1 MPTYAAPGVYY
12 ERGDAGAPAIVPLRT
27 DIAGFVGIAERG
39 PLHAAVP
46 VDSWRQFQAYFGG
59 FIGAGY
65 LAYAARA
72 FFENGG
78 RRAWIV
84 RVASS
89 AAATA
94 GLDLHTLAPAPA
106 WRVDAFSEGSWGNA
120 MSVALRPTHT
130 AQTRL
135 LAKHCTPDY
144 AAVASVAGF
153 VRGSHVR
160 VPVAPG
166 VMAYRVVTAVDAAA
180 LRLYWV
186 HPDPRRRLP
195 YEQPLAGLDPNLDV
209 PVESIDYTALVFEG
223 GRLRARYDGLSL
235 VPAHPRYG
243 PSVLAPAQRSGSA
256 GDAYGSA
263 LPEAPDLICIREL
276 RSPAA
281 IASMSPLDEDAVD
294 ATALRGGVD
303 GLSALGVRDFIGE
316 PAGPLDDD
324 EARRDKSLG
333 IAALDDVAEVAL
345 LAVPDIHI
353 QPVDPPRRQPPPA
366 CIPDPC
372 LPPPPAPPA
381 SPRIDVAAE
390 TPPRFDDEQVY
401 RVQAALVRHCEA
413 RGDRV
418 ALLDPPW
425 SAVHD
430 PRQGVAAVRAWR
442 QRFDSAF
449 AALYFPWV
457 DVVDPLRGQDATTR
471 AIPPSGHVAG
481 FVAQTDLDVGVHK
494 APANGALRWLQG
506 VSAAEDTTVHGLLND
521 EHINALRAF
530 PGRGLRI
537 FGARTLA
544 SDPDWR
550 YLNVRRLLI
559 MIEQAIRESCQWA
572 VFESND
578 VFTRAKLHLSL
589 TAFLMALW
597 QRGAL
602 AGSSPRAAFY
612 VRCDESVNPA
622 AERAQGRLLA
632 EVGVAP
638 AKPYEFVVLR
648 VGRVENQLEI
658 ADTGLRGGSD

>member
-12 ERGDAGAPAIVPLRT
+12 ERVDAGAPGIASLRT
-27 DIAGFVGIAERG
+27 DVAGFVGIAERG
-39 PLHAAVP
+39 PLHQAVP

-84 RVASS
+84 RVASP
-89 AAATA
+89 AATA
-94 GLDLHTLAPAPA
+94 ATLQLRTLGAVPA
-106 WRVDAFSEGSWGNA
+106 WRVEAFSEGGWGNA
-120 MSVALRPTHT
+120 MSVALRATHP

-135 LAKHCTPDY
+135 LAKRSTPEY
-144 AAVASVAGF
+144 ATVASVAGF
-153 VRGSHVR
+153 ARGSHVR
-160 VPVAPG
+160 VAVAPG
-166 VMAYRVVTAVDAAA
+166 TIAYRVVTAVDAQA

-195 YEQPLAGLDPNLDV
+195 YEQPLPGLDPNLDA
-209 PVESIDYTALVFEG
+209 PVESIEYTALVFEG

-243 PSVLAPAQRSGSA
+243 PSVLAPLRLPESSGVAYA
-256 GDAYGSA
+256 GP
-263 LPEAPDLICIREL
+263 LPEAPDPIRIREL

-281 IASMSPLDEDAVD
+281 IAALAPLDEA
-294 ATALRGGVD
+294 AAGTTALQGGVD
-303 GLSALGVRDFIGE
+303 GLSALDVRDFIGE
-316 PAGPLDDD
+316 PVSPLDGD
-324 EARRDKSLG
+324 EVRRDKSRG
-333 IAALDDVAEVAL
+333 IAALGEVGEVAL
-345 LAVPDIHI
+345 LAVPDIHV
-353 QPVDPPRRQPPPA
+353 QPVEPPRRQPPPP
-366 CIPDPC
+366 CVPDPC
-372 LPPPPAPPA
+372 LPSPPAPPA
-381 SPRIDVAAE
+381 PPRIEVVTDM
-390 TPPRFDDEQVY
+390 PPRFDDEQVY
-401 RVQAALVRHCEA
+401 RVQAALVQHCE
-413 RGDRV
+413 DRRDRL

-425 SAVHD
+425 SAVRD

-457 DVVDPLRGQDATTR
+457 EVVDPLREQAATTR
-471 AIPPSGHVAG
+471 PIPPSGHVAG
-481 FVAQTDLDVGVHK
+481 FVARTDRDVGVHK
-494 APANGALRWLQG
+494 APANGALRWLQD
-506 VSAAEDTTVHGLLND
+506 VSVDLDATVHGLLND
-521 EHINALRAF
+521 EHVNALRAF

-550 YLNVRRLLI
+550 YVNVRRLLA
-559 MIEQAIRESCQWA
+559 MIEKAIRVSCQWA

-578 VFTRAKLHLSL
+578 VLTRGKLHLSL
-589 TAFLMALW
+589 TAFLMVLW

-602 AGSSPRAAFY
+602 AGGSPREAFY
-612 VRCDESVNPA
+612 VRCDEGVNPA
-622 AERAQGRLLA
+622 AGRAEGRLLA

-638 AKPYEFVVLR
+638 ARPCEFVVLR
-648 VGRVENQLEI
+648 VGRIDNQLEI
-658 ADTGLRGGSD
+658 ADTGLRGGLD